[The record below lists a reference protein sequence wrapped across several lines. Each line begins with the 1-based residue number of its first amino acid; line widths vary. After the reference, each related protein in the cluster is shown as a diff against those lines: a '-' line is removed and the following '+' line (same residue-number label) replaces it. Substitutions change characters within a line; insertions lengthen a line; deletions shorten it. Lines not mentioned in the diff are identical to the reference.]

1 LLICQLSA
9 VAAVPAT
16 DRGERIGRPGC
27 PGYCLGGASLD
38 QARPASAMT
47 RLPTRLWAT
56 RNRNYVQP
64 LQYSAGRTNRTIMS
78 SSSNTNIA
86 KKARTKAEA
95 DFATWLMMATTLY
108 PYLQE
113 GRWVLLQVAAE
124 SNATPVR
131 GAINIV
137 SLAPGANDG
146 LLGKFASMLVRPDG
160 LPRPRERG
168 RRRRRHRV
176 RRLIARAGPCS
187 GSRRLH
193 LCPSVLTTP

>member
-1 LLICQLSA
+1 
-9 VAAVPAT
+9 
-16 DRGERIGRPGC
+16 
-27 PGYCLGGASLD
+27 
-38 QARPASAMT
+38 
-47 RLPTRLWAT
+47 
-56 RNRNYVQP
+56 
-64 LQYSAGRTNRTIMS
+64 MS

-108 PYLQE
+108 PYFQE

-137 SLAPGANDG
+137 SLAPSANDG

-160 LPRPRERG
+160 YLAHVSAVDDAGGIEFAAGLPAPACVQDHDG
-168 RRRRRHRV
+168 YTSARV
-176 RRLIARAGPCS
+176 S
-187 GSRRLH
+187 SRRLD
-193 LCPSVLTTP
+193 LPSSTTPIK

>member
-1 LLICQLSA
+1 
-9 VAAVPAT
+9 
-16 DRGERIGRPGC
+16 
-27 PGYCLGGASLD
+27 
-38 QARPASAMT
+38 
-47 RLPTRLWAT
+47 
-56 RNRNYVQP
+56 
-64 LQYSAGRTNRTIMS
+64 MS

-108 PYLQE
+108 PYFQE

-146 LLGKFASMLVRPDG
+146 LLGKFASTLVRPDG
-160 LPRPRERG
+160 YLA
-168 RRRRRHRV
+168 HV
-176 RRLIARAGPCS
+176 SAVDDAG
-187 GSRRLH
+187 GIEFAA
-193 LCPSVLTTP
+193 

>member
-1 LLICQLSA
+1 
-9 VAAVPAT
+9 
-16 DRGERIGRPGC
+16 
-27 PGYCLGGASLD
+27 
-38 QARPASAMT
+38 
-47 RLPTRLWAT
+47 
-56 RNRNYVQP
+56 
-64 LQYSAGRTNRTIMS
+64 MS

-137 SLAPGANDG
+137 RTTACSANSLQC
-146 LLGKFASMLVRPDG
+146 LSVRTATSP
-160 LPRPRERG
+160 
-168 RRRRRHRV
+168 
-176 RRLIARAGPCS
+176 
-187 GSRRLH
+187 
-193 LCPSVLTTP
+193 T

>member
-1 LLICQLSA
+1 
-9 VAAVPAT
+9 
-16 DRGERIGRPGC
+16 
-27 PGYCLGGASLD
+27 
-38 QARPASAMT
+38 
-47 RLPTRLWAT
+47 
-56 RNRNYVQP
+56 
-64 LQYSAGRTNRTIMS
+64 MS

>member
-1 LLICQLSA
+1 
-9 VAAVPAT
+9 
-16 DRGERIGRPGC
+16 
-27 PGYCLGGASLD
+27 
-38 QARPASAMT
+38 
-47 RLPTRLWAT
+47 
-56 RNRNYVQP
+56 
-64 LQYSAGRTNRTIMS
+64 MS

-108 PYLQE
+108 PYFQE

-160 LPRPRERG
+160 YLAHVSAVDDAGGIEFAPDCPRA
-168 RRRRRHRV
+168 RV
-176 RRLIARAGPCS
+176 QDHDGYTSARVS
-187 GSRRLH
+187 SRRLD
-193 LCPSVLTTP
+193 LPSSTTPID

>member
-86 KKARTKAEA
+86 KKARTKSTPISRKAAGSCCKSLRRATQRPSGAQSTSSAWHPAPTTACSANSLQCLSVRTAYLAHVSAVDDAGGIE
-95 DFATWLMMATTLY
+95 FAPDCPRARVQDHDGYTSA
-108 PYLQE
+108 
-113 GRWVLLQVAAE
+113 R
-124 SNATPVR
+124 
-131 GAINIV
+131 V
-137 SLAPGANDG
+137 S
-146 LLGKFASMLVRPDG
+146 
-160 LPRPRERG
+160 
-168 RRRRRHRV
+168 
-176 RRLIARAGPCS
+176 
-187 GSRRLH
+187 SRRLD
-193 LCPSVLTTP
+193 LPSSTTPID